1 MRERAELALL
11 RHAPAVTLDGI
22 AIKLEA
28 NIELPEEAVAAM
40 EAGADGIG
48 LFRSEFLFMG
58 RHDLPS
64 EEEQYQ
70 ARSEEHTSELQSLMR
85 ISYAVFCLQKKTKE
99 SASMRIERQSLHYL
113 PK

>member
-1 MRERAELALL
+1 MLGADGFAVVVLVNPSEQVLQQYRERQADYMRERAELALL

-48 LFRSEFLFMG
+48 LFRSEFLFID
-58 RHDLPS
+58 RKSTRLNSSH
-64 EEEQYQ
+64 
-70 ARSEEHTSELQSLMR
+70 
-85 ISYAVFCLQKKTKE
+85 
-99 SASMRIERQSLHYL
+99 
-113 PK
+113 

>member
-48 LFRSEFLFMG
+48 LFRSEFLFMS
-58 RHDLPS
+58 RPDLPS
-64 EEEQYQ
+64 GEEQNQ
-70 ARSEEHTSELQSLMR
+70 AYATVVKTMADRPVPITKQTRTEERRRGQEL
-85 ISYAVFCLQKKTKE
+85 V
-99 SASMRIERQSLHYL
+99 RQVRYRWQQDN
-113 PK
+113 